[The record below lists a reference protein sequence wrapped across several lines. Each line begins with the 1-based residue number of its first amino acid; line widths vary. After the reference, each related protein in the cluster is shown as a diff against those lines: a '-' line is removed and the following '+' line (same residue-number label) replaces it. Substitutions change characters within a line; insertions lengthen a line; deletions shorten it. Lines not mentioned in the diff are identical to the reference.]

1 MRRITP
7 QATGS
12 YSVSERTQ
20 RGWLNAS

>member
-7 QATGS
+7 KATGS